1 MTATQNLMGWGLKV
15 LNRIGGAKALDD
27 PKVRKTATAL
37 LKGATATGFRVIGTV
52 NRQFK
57 SARRLKQPLRPGQSA
72 GSADLFDLTPSDEQ
86 QMMRDTLAGFAAEQ
100 LRPAALA
107 ADAACATPKAILV
120 AAAELGIGSM
130 QVHEELGGVG
140 GAERSVVTNAII
152 AEALAHGDLGMAVA
166 CLAPVGVAAALT
178 EWGNAQQQATYL
190 SSFTDEKAPVATI
203 AVLEPRP
210 LFDPYKLA
218 TSAKRTDAG
227 GYVLNGEKSL
237 VPVAATAELFL
248 VAASTTHGPALFIV
262 ESGAK
267 GIHIT
272 AEPAMGLRAA
282 ATARVR
288 FDNVQLSAAALLGG
302 GETDFSYENFIARSR
317 LAWCALAVGTAQAAL
332 DYLIPYCNERIAFG
346 EPISHRQAVA
356 FNISNIAIETDGM
369 RLLTWRAA
377 SLAVAGKPFSREAA
391 LARRLCADKGAQIG
405 ADAVQLLGGHGFVK
419 EHPVERWFRDL
430 RAVGVMEGGLLL

>member
-1 MTATQNLMGWGLKV
+1 MSATQDLMGFGLKI

-27 PKVRKTATAL
+27 PKLRKTATML
-37 LKGATATGFRVIGTV
+37 LKTGTATGFRLIGTV
-52 NRQFK
+52 NRQFR
-57 SARRLKQPLRPGQSA
+57 SARRLGAPLRPGKA
-72 GSADLFDLTPSDEQ
+72 GANPDLFDLTPSDEQ

-100 LRPAALA
+100 LRPNALA
-107 ADAACATPKAILV
+107 ADTACATPKDILK

-130 QVHEELGGVG
+130 QVHEDLGGVG
-140 GAERSVVTNAII
+140 GAERSIVTNAII

-166 CLAPVGVAAALT
+166 CLAPVGVAAALA
-178 EWGNAQQQATYL
+178 EWGTAQQQSTYL
-190 SSFTDEKAPVATI
+190 SSFTDEKAPVAAI

-210 LFDPYKLA
+210 LFDPFKLSTA
-218 TSAKRTDAG
+218 AKRSDDG
-227 GYVLNGEKSL
+227 GYVLSGEKSL
-237 VPVAATAELFL
+237 VPMAASAELFL

-262 ESGAK
+262 ESGTK

-288 FDNVQLSAAALLGG
+288 FDNVRLKASALLGG
-302 GETDFSYENFIARSR
+302 AEGDFSYENFIARSR
-317 LAWCALAVGTAQAAL
+317 LAWCALAVGTSQAAQ
-332 DYLIPYCNERIAFG
+332 DYLITYCNERIAFG

-377 SLAVAGKPFSREAA
+377 ALAAAGKPFVREAA

-419 EHPVERWFRDL
+419 EHPVERWYRDL
-430 RAVGVMEGGLLL
+430 RAVGVMEGGLLI